1 MIKIKDLLAEDKTS
15 KKYTDLVGVIKNKYN
30 ATYLGHGDNGVALE
44 LPDGKVIKVT
54 TDSVELEH
62 AETLTKYSFP
72 SIIPIH
78 KVKTLSKDLGY
89 IVMENA
95 TPLSEE
101 EKSLIKSTREKAE
114 AYLLEDNEDELNDL
128 QKYPKLV
135 EFLTAIKTAYT
146 RAGLDIDEID
156 YSADNLMN
164 YNNKFVMVDL

>member
-1 MIKIKDLLAEDKTS
+1 M
-15 KKYTDLVGVIKNKYN
+15 
-30 ATYLGHGDNGVALE
+30 
-44 LPDGKVIKVT
+44 PDGKVIKVT

-62 AETLTKYSFP
+62 AETLTNYSFP

-101 EKSLIKSTREKAE
+101 EKSLIKSTRE
-114 AYLLEDNEDELNDL
+114 DNEDELNDL

-135 EFLTAIKTAYT
+135 EFLTGIKTAYT